1 MASVLK
7 AHKPAVLAV
16 DDNRANLIA
25 LDGLLADEFTMV
37 HATSGEQAIS
47 ILGSGVPI
55 DLVLLDVQMPGM
67 DGFETAAAM
76 KKLPAGRDVP
86 IIFITAV
93 YSEDPYVKK
102 GYQSGGIDYFSKPF
116 DPEILKLK
124 VRVYTAFRAR
134 EAILQQ
140 RELQV
145 RESEELLRVGRKLSA
160 VLESL
165 SVGVLIADKRG
176 HIFQTTDEVARIF
189 KSEELV
195 DNDSYGALLGWWD
208 TEGRALR
215 QGTGVL
221 ARALT
226 GESPRGEPLQ
236 IRCFDGST
244 KRVLVSAAPLRGLD
258 GALMGAVVVVQDM
271 TVPQQFGE
279 ALERR
284 VARLIGAGIEL
295 EQIASR
301 GA

>member
-1 MASVLK
+1 MPGVIRAN
-7 AHKPAVLAV
+7 KPVVLAV
-16 DDNRANLIA
+16 DDNRANLVA
-25 LDGLLADEFTMV
+25 LDALLADEFTMM
-37 HATSGEQAIS
+37 HADSGEEAIRL
-47 ILGSGVPI
+47 LGKGTHV

-67 DGFETAAAM
+67 DGFETAATM
-76 KKLPAGRDVP
+76 KKLEAARDVP

-102 GYQSGGIDYFSKPF
+102 GYQAGGIDYFSKPF
-116 DPEILKLK
+116 DPEVLKLK
-124 VRVYTAFRAR
+124 VRIYTTFRAR
-134 EAILQQ
+134 EAILRQ
-140 RELQV
+140 RERQV

-165 SVGVLIADKRG
+165 SVGVLIADSRG
-176 HIFQTTDEVARIF
+176 HIFQTTDEVSRIF
-189 KSEELV
+189 KAVDLV
-195 DNDSYGALLGWWD
+195 ENDSYGALLGWWD

-215 QGTGVL
+215 QDSGVL

-226 GESPRGEPLQ
+226 GESPRGEAMQ

-258 GALMGAVVVVQDM
+258 GALMGAVVIVQDM
-271 TVPQQFGE
+271 TMPQQFGE

-295 EQIASR
+295 EQIATR